1 MIGRADYVPY
11 KSIISRM
18 LRYENLKENVEAL
31 RGKCEEVA
39 FSHEKF
45 ARDTIGNIKSLQKKY
60 DSLEKSQ
67 KKMARSVLLV
77 ASVSTGF
84 DLYSLS

>member
-1 MIGRADYVPY
+1 MISCADYVPY

-45 ARDTIGNIKSLQKKY
+45 ARDTIGNIKS
-60 DSLEKSQ
+60 
-67 KKMARSVLLV
+67 
-77 ASVSTGF
+77 
-84 DLYSLS
+84 